1 MTLEELNAL
10 ELEFLFRLGFE
21 MFVAREEYDWYAGH
35 LLEQDTVRR
44 SCAAADTEEISC
56 EAMCAAAAGPAPG
69 PASPTSSVDDEPEDA
84 GARAM
89 DTDGGDECKLM
100 ELGKIPS
107 YSNVADA
114 SAAFFPAAAP
124 SPGLGRCWGAAA

>member
-1 MTLEELNAL
+1 VTLEELNAL

-44 SCAAADTEEISC
+44 SSAAADTEDVEC
-56 EAMCAAAAGPAPG
+56 ETTCAAAAGPAPG
-69 PASPTSSVDDEPEDA
+69 PASPASTAGDGPEDA
-84 GARAM
+84 GAGGM
-89 DTDGGDECKLM
+89 DAEEGECRSM
-100 ELGKIPS
+100 ELGCKIPS

-114 SAAFFPAAAP
+114 SAAFFPAAA
-124 SPGLGRCWGAAA
+124 SPALRRVWGAAA